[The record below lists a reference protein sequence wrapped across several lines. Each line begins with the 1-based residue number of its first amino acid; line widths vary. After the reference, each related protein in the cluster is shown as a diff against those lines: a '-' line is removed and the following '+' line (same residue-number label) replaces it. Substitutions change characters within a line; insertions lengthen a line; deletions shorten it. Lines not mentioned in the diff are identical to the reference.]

1 MNWKIISNKML
12 FKGFLSID
20 EYTLKHDLYAG
31 GESEM
36 ITRQLMER
44 GHAVAILLFD
54 PDLDKLVLIE
64 QFRIGAKD
72 DEKSPWLLELVAGMI
87 EEHES
92 AEQVVV
98 RECMEEAGVSVQ
110 GVRELFTY
118 YVSPGGCSEKI
129 TLYYGE
135 VDSRKANG
143 IHGLDSECED
153 IKVVVL
159 DYDDAIKR
167 LEDGEINSAT
177 PILGLQWLQ
186 LHHATLVKSE

>member
-1 MNWKIISNKML
+1 MDWKIISKKIRY
-12 FKGFLSID
+12 KGFLSID

-31 GESEM
+31 GESGV

-72 DEKSPWLLELVAGMI
+72 DEESPWLLELVAGMI

-98 RECMEEAGVSVQ
+98 RECMEEAGVEVK

-118 YVSPGGCSEKI
+118 YASPGGCSEKI
-129 TLYYGE
+129 TLYYAE
-135 VDSRKANG
+135 VDSSKANG
-143 IHGLDSECED
+143 IHGLDSEAED
-153 IKVVVL
+153 IKVIVL
-159 DYDDAIKR
+159 DYQDIVKR
-167 LEDGEINSAT
+167 LDNGEINSAT
-177 PILGLQWLQ
+177 PILAMQWLQ
-186 LHHATLVKSE
+186 LHHAELVMNE